1 MKYIGFSVGQQWEQ
15 WSITNLHKTEDTP
28 YINAFVSRRSIATV
42 ASRKHY
48 QNQRMKSQRRP
59 TAFTSTRSSVE
70 LSGRVLLSTCIRKT
84 YFSRE
89 GTPGRCEPP
98 GSAMQHRA
106 SARYSR
112 INFILNLRKFLTR
125 KGRYYKAIYKMNSI

>member
-1 MKYIGFSVGQQWEQ
+1 MLLFKSQVRLSAVKLRASRSEVQYIGFSVGQQWEQ

-28 YINAFVSRRSIATV
+28 FINAFVSRRSIATV

-84 YFSRE
+84 YFSI
-89 GTPGRCEPP
+89 GREPP
-98 GSAMQHRA
+98 AAVSLLDPLCSTEPPLDIAG
-106 SARYSR
+106 
-112 INFILNLRKFLTR
+112 
-125 KGRYYKAIYKMNSI
+125 